1 MHPIFVAQDNAA
13 NIAMAQNSKRFRR
26 GAPASSQNPQREYSS
41 QPRDPRHEDAMTTSE
56 PTLSSLAWLTVFTTV
71 HDIPPAVSEQASVV
85 DEASVLLLVLD
96 APPGRATASL
106 AEEERCKVEGT
117 RCRAGM
123 PRHSLKDLRPM
134 TPTMPFPSV
143 PDQPLLWYFTG
154 NLSRLFEVAD
164 EPATTF
170 RVPDPN
176 DPAGI
181 GGALMRGRG
190 GQGFVQFVYS
200 RNEIDL
206 QTVAL
211 SNKL

>member
-1 MHPIFVAQDNAA
+1 
-13 NIAMAQNSKRFRR
+13 
-26 GAPASSQNPQREYSS
+26 
-41 QPRDPRHEDAMTTSE
+41 MTTSE
-56 PTLSSLAWLTVFTTV
+56 PTLSSLAWLTVSTTV

-85 DEASVLLLVLD
+85 NEASVLLLVLD
-96 APPGRATASL
+96 APPDQATASL

-123 PRHSLKDLRPM
+123 PRHSLKNLRAM
-134 TPTMPFPSV
+134 TLTMPFPSV

-181 GGALMRGRG
+181 GVVPLSCSVTCDM
-190 GQGFVQFVYS
+190 VYTHML
-200 RNEIDL
+200 RAPGHCQWGTRIRCYCVDWL
-206 QTVAL
+206 
-211 SNKL
+211 